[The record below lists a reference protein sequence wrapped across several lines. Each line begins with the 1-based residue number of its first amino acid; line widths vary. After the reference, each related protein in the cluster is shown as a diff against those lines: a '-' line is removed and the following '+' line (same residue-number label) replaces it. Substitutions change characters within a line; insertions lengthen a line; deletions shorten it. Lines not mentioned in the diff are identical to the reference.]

1 MGRLWGM
8 VCVWHGRAARMPN
21 GVQCAP
27 TSLSCFLEGGGE
39 ANGPFA
45 GVGGCGDVEGDT
57 VTGGGQ

>member
-27 TSLSCFLEGGGE
+27 TSLSCSLEGGGRPM
-39 ANGPFA
+39 AHSLVWV
-45 GVGGCGDVEGDT
+45 GVEMLKET
-57 VTGGGQ
+57 Q